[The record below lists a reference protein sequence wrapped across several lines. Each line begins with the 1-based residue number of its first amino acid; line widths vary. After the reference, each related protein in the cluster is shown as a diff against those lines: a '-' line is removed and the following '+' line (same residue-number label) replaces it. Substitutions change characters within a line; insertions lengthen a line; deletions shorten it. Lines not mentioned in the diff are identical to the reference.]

1 VAYGETG
8 NLPLWADKFTE
19 MSTANSIDGF
29 KGIVVQGVTGA
40 ADIRPERM
48 REIEGGFDVALLDG
62 RASFEFTAYNQQ
74 ITDLLLRRTLNPSSG
89 FVTQIFNGGELHTR
103 GIEMALAATPIQR
116 DNFGWNTRTTFYTTK
131 STVENLP
138 VPSFRTGAFGSTS
151 LGVFQIEEGKSA
163 TQIVGYDGEDADGN
177 LIERQLGDATPEFKM
192 GFSNELTFGDF
203 SLYGL
208 VDWQQGGDLI
218 NLTRLLYDAGG
229 VSVDYELPAGV
240 TTPRSVPECYPNCSG
255 IERISGFGT
264 YTKQYIEDASYV
276 KLREVSLGWRVP
288 ASLLSR
294 VPGRVSDAGITLSAR
309 NLMTWTDYSGLDPE
323 VSNFGTQQM
332 ARGVDVAPVPPS
344 RSFWL
349 TFNFGF

>member
-1 VAYGETG
+1 MTW
-8 NLPLWADKFTE
+8 PCW
-19 MSTANSIDGF
+19 
-29 KGIVVQGVTGA
+29 TGA
-40 ADIRPERM
+40 P
-48 REIEGGFDVALLDG
+48 
-62 RASFEFTAYNQQ
+62 ASSSPRYDQQ

-89 FVTQIFNGGELHTR
+89 FVTQVFNGGELHTR
-103 GIEMALAATPIQR
+103 GIEMALVATPIQR
-116 DNFGWNTRTTFYTTK
+116 DNFGWNTRATFYTTK

-177 LIERQLGDATPEFKM
+177 LIEKQLGDATPEFKV
-192 GFSNELTFGDF
+192 GFSNELTLGSF

-208 VDWQQGGDLI
+208 LDWQHGGDLI

-229 VSVDYELPAGV
+229 VSPDYVLPSGV
-240 TTPRSVPECYPNCSG
+240 ATPRAIPDCYPGCSG

-276 KLREVSLGWRVP
+276 KLRELSLAWKVP
-288 ASLLSR
+288 ASLLGR
-294 VPGRVSDAGITLSAR
+294 VPGRVNDLGITLSAR
-309 NLMTWTDYSGLDPE
+309 NLMTWTDYTGLDPE
-323 VSNFGTQQM
+323 VSNFGTQQI
-332 ARGVDVAPVPPS
+332 ARGVDVAPFPPS